1 MSDKDNYEDLFQVKS
16 MTKNTKE
23 QTNRSPILDI
33 GLLDL
38 FNIIRE
44 NFILIT
50 MLTFLSGV
58 ISIFVALTA
67 TEVWKAEVILVLQDA
82 DDGEGS
88 LASLARSYGA
98 ISQITGINIP
108 ESPKKGIAL
117 AILKS
122 RLFSEEFFR
131 EYELLPY
138 LFSDSW
144 DDEKKNWKGSPPSKR
159 LIHQKMKDM
168 LGVSEDR
175 ATGILTISIKD
186 NDPQMAAKIA
196 NDIVYF
202 INLTV
207 RSSAIKESEL
217 KIQYLNNE
225 LSKTTNAGSRQMLYG
240 LIGQETRGIMLANT
254 KEDYV
259 FKTIDPATVPELRNY
274 PKRTSMVM
282 TGTIIGGFLSFLL
295 VFLYQFRSELINR
308 IKGALLK

>member
-16 MTKNTKE
+16 MTRNPKE
-23 QTNRSPILDI
+23 QMNSSSNINF
-33 GLLDL
+33 GLKDL
-38 FNIIRE
+38 INTIRDR
-44 NFILIT
+44 FLLIT
-50 MLTFLSGV
+50 IITFLSGA

-67 TEVWKAEVILVLQDA
+67 TEVWKAEVILILQEA

-88 LASLARSYGA
+88 LASLARNYGSIA
-98 ISQITGINIP
+98 KITGISIP
-108 ESPKKGIAL
+108 QSPKKGIAL

-122 RLFSEEFFR
+122 RLFSEEFFK
-131 EYELLPY
+131 EYDLLPY

-144 DDEKKNWKGSPPSKR
+144 DDEKNDWKGSPPTKR
-159 LIHQKMKDM
+159 LIHQKMKGI
-168 LGVSEDR
+168 LGIGEDR

-186 NDPQMAAKIA
+186 NDPEMAAKIA
-196 NDIVYF
+196 NDLVYF
-202 INLTV
+202 LNLTV

-225 LSKTTNAGSRQMLYG
+225 LAKTTNAGSRQMLYG

-259 FKTIDPATVPELRNY
+259 FKTIDPATVPEIRDY

-282 TGTIIGGFLSFLL
+282 TGTIIGGFLSLIIAI
-295 VFLYQFRSELINR
+295 LYSYRRPILQELKKI
-308 IKGALLK
+308 L